1 MTCSVQRCRIL
12 GSFQG
17 NPPMTVS
24 FKVNRSGKS
33 KVLSKEERNLI
44 QTHLPEKYRLI
55 SEVLYWSAGRIREVL
70 NIRVRNLVPDQGMVV
85 LEKETTKTKET
96 REVFVPDQLMR
107 KLLLRVRSLGLAPSD
122 YLFFNQ
128 SRSKGQESERRP
140 LTVQSFDK
148 ALRRV
153 CDWNGLSGI
162 SSHSFRRTQLTE
174 LYREGW
180 SLREIQHISG
190 HRSLQS
196 LQEYLDVDKAEV
208 VSKFR
213 QRMQVA

>member
-1 MTCSVQRCRIL
+1 MTI
-12 GSFQG
+12 
-17 NPPMTVS
+17 S

-33 KVLSKEERNLI
+33 KVLTQEERDLI

-107 KLLLRVRSLGLAPSD
+107 ELLLRVRSLGLASSD

-128 SRSKGQESERRP
+128 SPTQTTKGEQKP
-140 LTVQSFDK
+140 LSVQSFDK
-148 ALRRV
+148 ELRRV
-153 CDWNGLSGI
+153 CDWNGLLGV

-190 HRSLQS
+190 HKSLQS
-196 LQEYLDVDKAEV
+196 LQEYLDVDKEQV
-208 VSKFR
+208 VNKFR
-213 QRMQVA
+213 SRMGVVQ

>member
-1 MTCSVQRCRIL
+1 
-12 GSFQG
+12 
-17 NPPMTVS
+17 MTVS
-24 FKVNRSGKS
+24 HKVNRSGKA
-33 KVLSKEERNLI
+33 KVLSKAERDLI
-44 QTHLPEKYRLI
+44 QQHLPEKYRLI
-55 SEVLYWSAGRIREVL
+55 SECLFWSAGRIREVL
-70 NIRVRNLVPDQGMVV
+70 SIRVRNLVPQQGMVV
-85 LEKETTKTKET
+85 LEGSTTKTKTT
-96 REVFVPDQLMR
+96 REVFLPEALMQ
-107 KLLLRVRSLGLAPSD
+107 KLLQRVRELDLAPSD

-153 CDWNGLSGI
+153 CDWNRLSGI

-213 QRMQVA
+213 QRMKYFL

>member
-1 MTCSVQRCRIL
+1 MSRSTRTPVTI
-12 GSFQG
+12 
-17 NPPMTVS
+17 S

-33 KVLSKEERNLI
+33 KVLTQEERDLI

-107 KLLLRVRSLGLAPSD
+107 ELLLRVRSLGLASSD

-128 SRSKGQESERRP
+128 SPTQTTKGEQKP
-140 LTVQSFDK
+140 LSVQSFDK
-148 ALRRV
+148 ELRRV
-153 CDWNGLSGI
+153 CDWNGLLGV

-190 HRSLQS
+190 HKSLQS
-196 LQEYLDVDKAEV
+196 LQEYLDVDKEQV
-208 VSKFR
+208 VNKFR
-213 QRMQVA
+213 SRMGVVQ